1 MSTPITPEQ
10 PSVSTSRDPLFS
22 PLTRLN
28 LFVLCLVFLA
38 YVGISLTELLPAI
51 IAMLA
56 ASLILT
62 YLLLTPVQL
71 LEAFLSSL
79 FSKHKKIPVGMS
91 RILAITLVY
100 LSGLALFALII
111 LQIATPLSIQM
122 KDFAKDIPQHLNKAN
137 MDNRNNGNL
146 IKPQQTADKSMVASA
161 VVLTAPGHH
170 AGLAVSGAPLRQAT
184 AQSSKARI
192 LSGTRTLVTQK
203 FTGIFKNYAA
213 KLGRYVLD
221 VGTTALSS
229 MIYILTTLVLTFY
242 LLLDGKTL
250 QQGLINLMPNR
261 HEAAAKQFLT
271 RLHRQFYTVVKGQVL
286 MSFLSGSLMYAALLM
301 LGVKYAL
308 LLGVILGGV
317 SILPVIGPW
326 LGLLPIIAVVEMG
339 GNPIHVLPVLLV
351 AGCFYLIKAYWLW
364 PKLVSRKFDL
374 HPILF
379 ILTFLMCTK
388 IMGFSG
394 IFLSFPLA
402 SVVGVWMDI
411 QKARHSKA
419 YLTQNN

>member
-1 MSTPITPEQ
+1 
-10 PSVSTSRDPLFS
+10 
-22 PLTRLN
+22 
-28 LFVLCLVFLA
+28 
-38 YVGISLTELLPAI
+38 
-51 IAMLA
+51 
-56 ASLILT
+56 
-62 YLLLTPVQL
+62 
-71 LEAFLSSL
+71 
-79 FSKHKKIPVGMS
+79 
-91 RILAITLVY
+91 
-100 LSGLALFALII
+100 
-111 LQIATPLSIQM
+111 
-122 KDFAKDIPQHLNKAN
+122 
-137 MDNRNNGNL
+137 
-146 IKPQQTADKSMVASA
+146 
-161 VVLTAPGHH
+161 
-170 AGLAVSGAPLRQAT
+170 
-184 AQSSKARI
+184 
-192 LSGTRTLVTQK
+192 
-203 FTGIFKNYAA
+203 
-213 KLGRYVLD
+213 
-221 VGTTALSS
+221 
-229 MIYILTTLVLTFY
+229 
-242 LLLDGKTL
+242 
-250 QQGLINLMPNR
+250 
-261 HEAAAKQFLT
+261 
-271 RLHRQFYTVVKGQVL
+271 
-286 MSFLSGSLMYAALLM
+286 MYAALLM

>member
-1 MSTPITPEQ
+1 MSKPATPEQ
-10 PSVSTSRDPLFS
+10 PSSSTGQDVLFS

-28 LFVLCLVFLA
+28 LFILCLAFLA

-62 YLLLTPVQL
+62 YLLLSPVQW
-71 LEAFLSSL
+71 LEAALKRL
-79 FSKHKKIPVGMS
+79 FSKQGKIPAGLARV
-91 RILAITLVY
+91 LAIALVY
-100 LSGLALFALII
+100 LMGLSLFGLAT
-111 LQIATPLSIQM
+111 LQIAAPLSIQI
-122 KDFAKDIPQHLNKAN
+122 KDFAKDIPQHFSKAN
-137 MDNRNNGNL
+137 IESGEAQN
-146 IKPQQTADKSMVASA
+146 PSQSASPPAAFLTVPAKDQNARMTVPGTPLKQA
-161 VVLTAPGHH
+161 V
-170 AGLAVSGAPLRQAT
+170 

-229 MIYILTTLVLTFY
+229 IIYILTTLVLTFY

-250 QQGLINLMPNR
+250 QEGLINLMPNR

-286 MSFLSGSLMYAALLM
+286 MSFLSGGLMYAALLI

-308 LLGVILGGV
+308 LLGVVLGGV

-326 LGLLPIIAVVEMG
+326 LGLLPIITVVEMG
-339 GNPIHVLPVLLV
+339 GNPIHILPVLLV

-379 ILTFLMCTK
+379 ILTFLMCIK
-388 IMGFSG
+388 MMGFSG

>member
-1 MSTPITPEQ
+1 MSKPATPEASSPVTGQ
-10 PSVSTSRDPLFS
+10 AVLFS

-28 LFVLCLVFLA
+28 LFILCLIFLA
-38 YVGISLTELLPAI
+38 YVGISITERLPAI

-62 YLLLTPVQL
+62 YLLLSPVQW
-71 LEAFLSSL
+71 LEAAIKRLSS
-79 FSKHKKIPVGMS
+79 KQKKIPSGMAKV
-91 RILAITLVY
+91 LAIALVY
-100 LSGLALFALII
+100 LVGLSLFGLTV
-111 LQIATPLSIQM
+111 LQIATPLSLQI
-122 KDFAKDIPQHLNKAN
+122 KGFAKDIPQHLNKAN
-137 MDNRNNGNL
+137 PETLTLDNSTVRPTVVRTGPML
-146 IKPQQTADKSMVASA
+146 HASQ
-161 VVLTAPGHH
+161 
-170 AGLAVSGAPLRQAT
+170 AGWGTPLRQTT

-192 LSGTRTLVTQK
+192 LSGTRRLVTQK

-221 VGTTALSS
+221 IGTTALSS
-229 MIYILTTLVLTFY
+229 IIYILTTLVLTFY

-261 HEAAAKQFLT
+261 HEAAARQFLT

-286 MSFLSGSLMYAALLM
+286 MSFLSGSLMYAALLI

-339 GNPIHVLPVLLV
+339 GNPIDILPVLLV
-351 AGCFYLIKAYWLW
+351 AGCFYLLKAYWLW
-364 PKLVSRKFDL
+364 PRLVSRKFDL

-388 IMGFSG
+388 MMGFSG
-394 IFLSFPLA
+394 IFLSFPMA

-419 YLTQNN
+419 YLTRNH

>member
-1 MSTPITPEQ
+1 MSKPPAPEA
-10 PSVSTSRDPLFS
+10 STSATGQAVIFS

-28 LFVLCLVFLA
+28 LFILCLVFLA
-38 YVGISLTELLPAI
+38 YVGVSLTERLPAI

-62 YLLLTPVQL
+62 YLLLSPVQW
-71 LEAFLSSL
+71 LEATLQRL
-79 FSKHKKIPVGMS
+79 FSKQKKIPTGMAKV
-91 RILAITLVY
+91 LAIALVY
-100 LSGLALFALII
+100 LVGLSLFGLTV
-111 LQIATPLSIQM
+111 LQIATPLSLQI
-122 KDFAKDIPQHLNKAN
+122 KGFARDIPQHLNKAN
-137 MDNRNNGNL
+137 PETLSPENSTVTTTVMRTEPATL
-146 IKPQQTADKSMVASA
+146 
-161 VVLTAPGHH
+161 
-170 AGLAVSGAPLRQAT
+170 SGSTGWGSPLRQAT

-192 LSGTRTLVTQK
+192 LSGTRALVTQK

-221 VGTTALSS
+221 IGTTALSS
-229 MIYILTTLVLTFY
+229 IIYILTTLVLTFY

-286 MSFLSGSLMYAALLM
+286 MSFLSGGLMYAALLI

-308 LLGVILGGV
+308 LLGVVLGGV

-339 GNPIHVLPVLLV
+339 GNPIDILPVLLV
-351 AGCFYLIKAYWLW
+351 AGCFYLLKAYWLW
-364 PKLVSRKFDL
+364 PRLVSRKFDL

-394 IFLSFPLA
+394 IFLSFPMA

-419 YLTQNN
+419 YLTRNP